1 MKNSIQLASE
11 MLCES
16 ISIPP
21 LGSGA
26 NFGFP
31 KKHVATSIFTAL
43 EHYVMEATD
52 ISIIKIRK
60 VRIMIIDPETVAL
73 FEKEF
78 LRRYSKSDVIVSHN
92 TPSNPNMKSLVYV
105 NDNIK
110 RFQNKPKQMD

>member
-1 MKNSIQLASE
+1 

-16 ISIPP
+16 ISLPP
-21 LGSGA
+21 LGSGT

-31 KKHVATSIFTAL
+31 KKHVASTMFTAL
-43 EHYVMEATD
+43 EEYVMNVSD

-78 LRRYSKSDVIVSHN
+78 LHRYSKSDVIVNHN
-92 TPSNPNMKSLVYV
+92 EPSDPKFKSLAYV

-110 RFQNKPKQMD
+110 RFQNKPKQID